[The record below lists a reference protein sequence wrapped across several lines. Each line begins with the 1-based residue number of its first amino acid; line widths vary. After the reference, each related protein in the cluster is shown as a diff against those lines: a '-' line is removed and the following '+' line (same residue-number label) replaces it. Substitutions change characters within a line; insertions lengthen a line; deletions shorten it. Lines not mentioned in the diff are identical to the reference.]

1 MTEPTVFSPQMG
13 DVYGMMMVCGAA
25 FILLVWLAIRLN
37 KNKHPDPRRRVL
49 MPMLSYFM
57 ALLALMA
64 FLGSFWSLFKY
75 PTLEITATQMI
86 IDGAANPLP
95 TQSNVRLENY
105 ESSGLGPSTRVLLVQ
120 TKDRKTWAFPDD
132 RYPVNEIMQR
142 LRPEKQ

>member
-142 LRPEKQ
+142 LRPEK

>member
-1 MTEPTVFSPQMG
+1 MG

-25 FILLVWLAIRLN
+25 FILLVWLATRLN

-64 FLGSFWSLFKY
+64 FLGSFWSMFKY
-75 PTLEITATQMI
+75 PTLEITQTQMI
-86 IDGAANPLP
+86 IDGTANPLP
-95 TQSNVRLENY
+95 TRANVRLENY

-132 RYPVNEIMQR
+132 RYPVNEIMRQ